1 MMRVYSGALFELFS
15 DENSKDDAIP
25 SSSSPSPS
33 LSSSSLPDESFNLDK
48 ILNDDIREDEDLVS
62 I

>member
-1 MMRVYSGALFELFS
+1 MMRVFTGTLFELFS
-15 DENSKDDAIP
+15 VENSTDDVMP

-33 LSSSSLPDESFNLDK
+33 LYSSSLPDESFNLDK